1 MITENRQRYNERLA
15 RARSGKMSTT
25 TAPKEHK
32 NEVLPSTLKD
42 APKDVPKPITDSV
55 TVFGDLESGG
65 VVVNNN
71 VTEEDIHLQVHD
83 MNEKNL
89 RVVDRRGP
97 CNRFERGICSIGK
110 KFGVKVVFEYQ

>member
-1 MITENRQRYNERLA
+1 MTTENKQRYNERLA
-15 RARSGKMSTT
+15 RARSGRMSTT
-25 TAPKEHK
+25 IAPKEHN
-32 NEVLPSTLKD
+32 NEVSFTTTLT
-42 APKDVPKPITDSV
+42 DVPKPITTSV

-83 MNEKNL
+83 MDEKNL

-110 KFGVKVVFEYQ
+110 RFGVKVVFEYQ